1 MSEEKVGQHYL
12 AALHQAFPGV
22 VLDEAWQTKDQ
33 LTITVKV
40 NYLPEVVEFLYYQQ
54 GGWLSVLF
62 GNDERKLN
70 GHYAVYYVLSM
81 EQGTKCW
88 ITVRVE
94 VDANKPEYPS
104 VTPRVPA
111 AVWGERE
118 VRDMYGLVPVG
129 LPDERR
135 LVLPDDWPDE
145 LYPLRK
151 DSMDYR
157 QRPAPTTD
165 AETYEFINELG
176 SKKNNVVPIGPLHVT
191 SDEPGHFRLFVD
203 GENIIDADY
212 RLFYVHRGMEKLAET
227 RMGYNEVT
235 FLSDRVCGICGFAHS
250 TAYTTSVEN
259 AMGIVVPERAQ
270 MIRAILLEVERLHS
284 HLLNLGLACHFTGFD
299 SGFMQFFRVRET
311 SQKMAEILT
320 GARKTYGLNLIG
332 GIRRDLLKEDMIQ
345 TRQLAQQMRRMTGRT
360 NSIRCV
366 KTAWI
371 IVSARRRLP
380 MLKPTSSSTNWAT
393 RKITWCRLARCTS
406 PPMNPV
412 TSACSWTART
422 LSMPTT
428 VCSMSTAAWR
438 NWRKPVWVTTK

>member
-1 MSEEKVGQHYL
+1 MSEEKLGQHYL
-12 AALHQAFPGV
+12 AALNEAFPGV
-22 VLDEAWQTKDQ
+22 VLDHAWQTKDQ
-33 LTITVKV
+33 LTVTVKV
-40 NYLPEVVEFLYYQQ
+40 NYLPEVVEFLYYKQ

-81 EQGTKCW
+81 EKGTKCW
-88 ITVRVE
+88 VTVRVE

-118 VRDMYGLVPVG
+118 VRDMYGLIPVGLPDERRLVLPDEVDANKPEYPSVTPRVPAAVWGEREVRDMYGLIPVG

-176 SKKNNVVPIGPLHVT
+176 DKKNNVVPIGPLHVT
-191 SDEPGHFRLFVD
+191 SDEPGHFRLF
-203 GENIIDADY
+203 
-212 RLFYVHRGMEKLAET
+212 RLVC
-227 RMGYNEVT
+227 RM
-235 FLSDRVCGICGFAHS
+235 
-250 TAYTTSVEN
+250 N
-259 AMGIVVPERAQ
+259 AVW
-270 MIRAILLEVERLHS
+270 
-284 HLLNLGLACHFTGFD
+284 CC
-299 SGFMQFFRVRET
+299 
-311 SQKMAEILT
+311 
-320 GARKTYGLNLIG
+320 
-332 GIRRDLLKEDMIQ
+332 
-345 TRQLAQQMRRMTGRT
+345 RMTGRM
-360 NSIRCV
+360 NFILCV

-371 IVSARRRLP
+371 IVSVRHRLP

-393 RKITWCRLARCTS
+393 RKTTSCRLVHCTS
-406 PPMNPV
+406 LLTNRV
-412 TSACSWTART
+412 TSVCSSMVKTLSTPTTACST
-422 LSMPTT
+422 SI
-428 VCSMSTAAWR
+428 AAWK

>member
-1 MSEEKVGQHYL
+1 MSEEKIGQHYL

-157 QRPAPTTD
+157 QRPAP
-165 AETYEFINELG
+165 
-176 SKKNNVVPIGPLHVT
+176 KPT
-191 SDEPGHFRLFVD
+191 SL
-203 GENIIDADY
+203 
-212 RLFYVHRGMEKLAET
+212 L
-227 RMGYNEVT
+227 
-235 FLSDRVCGICGFAHS
+235 
-250 TAYTTSVEN
+250 TSS
-259 AMGIVVPERAQ
+259 A
-270 MIRAILLEVERLHS
+270 
-284 HLLNLGLACHFTGFD
+284 
-299 SGFMQFFRVRET
+299 
-311 SQKMAEILT
+311 
-320 GARKTYGLNLIG
+320 ARKT
-332 GIRRDLLKEDMIQ
+332 
-345 TRQLAQQMRRMTGRT
+345 
-360 NSIRCV
+360 
-366 KTAWI
+366 
-371 IVSARRRLP
+371 
-380 MLKPTSSSTNWAT
+380 
-393 RKITWCRLARCTS
+393 TWCRLARCTS
-406 PPMNPV
+406 PLMNLA
-412 TSACSWTART
+412 TSACSLTART
-422 LSMPTT
+422 LSTPTT
-428 VCSMSTAAWR
+428 ACSTSIAGWKS
-438 NWRKPVWVTTK
+438 WRKPAWVITK

>member
-1 MSEEKVGQHYL
+1 MTDTIYHWPVARTLPLILALCACAFATFIEMGKLPFDLAEAEQELQEGPLSEYSGSGFGVLKWGISLKQLVVLQMFVGVFIPWGQMTSFSVGGLLL
-12 AALHQAFPGV
+12 ALVVAVAKLVLGVLVIALFENSMARLRFCATSRVTWAGFGFQAFPGV

-33 LTITVKV
+33 LTVTVKV
-40 NYLPEVVEFLYYQQ
+40 NYLPEVVEFLYYKQ

-94 VDANKPEYPS
+94 VNANKPEYPS

-176 SKKNNVVPIGPLHVT
+176 NKKNNVVPIGPLHVT

-203 GENIIDADY
+203 GENIIDA
-212 RLFYVHRGMEKLAET
+212 
-227 RMGYNEVT
+227 
-235 FLSDRVCGICGFAHS
+235 
-250 TAYTTSVEN
+250 
-259 AMGIVVPERAQ
+259 
-270 MIRAILLEVERLHS
+270 
-284 HLLNLGLACHFTGFD
+284 
-299 SGFMQFFRVRET
+299 
-311 SQKMAEILT
+311 
-320 GARKTYGLNLIG
+320 
-332 GIRRDLLKEDMIQ
+332 
-345 TRQLAQQMRRMTGRT
+345 
-360 NSIRCV
+360 
-366 KTAWI
+366 
-371 IVSARRRLP
+371 
-380 MLKPTSSSTNWAT
+380 
-393 RKITWCRLARCTS
+393 
-406 PPMNPV
+406 
-412 TSACSWTART
+412 
-422 LSMPTT
+422 
-428 VCSMSTAAWR
+428 
-438 NWRKPVWVTTK
+438 